1 MKPSCRADAHAPAGV
16 IAILPA
22 LAWAVLVAT
31 TIVFRPLLPIDETR
45 YLAVA
50 WDMHRTGN
58 WLVPHLNGETYAH
71 KPPLMFWLMN
81 AGWAVF
87 GVAEWWARL
96 VAPLSAL
103 GAAIVTGAL
112 ARRLVPGG
120 DGRAAFAT
128 ASTILLGTFTFAI
141 YSTLALF
148 DAMMTLFSVLAV
160 YGLVVARTGASRGF
174 AIFGIAIGF
183 GLLAKGPV
191 ILVYTLPPMLFAPL
205 WVRQPPGG
213 SWTGWYRG
221 GFLGVLLGAAIGLAW
236 AIPAAI
242 SGGDAYAGELLWK
255 QSSGRVVESFAH
267 RQPVW
272 WYVAIL
278 PGLVFPWSAWP
289 PLWRAIAKPRWR
301 EGEGIRLCI
310 VWFAAGLVVM
320 SLVSGKQ
327 PHYILPLFPAF
338 AIFLAIHVASR
349 PPLQRDQRWPA
360 LVLGIIGAVVVALA
374 LIPPLCD
381 AVRACSRIAA
391 GQATAALVAG
401 SAWILIA
408 GAAALLPADHGRA
421 VTTLAMTTG
430 FVLVVLHVAVS
441 PIIREQF
448 DMAPFARAVGALQRE
463 GSPVAFVG
471 EYHGELQF
479 AGRLA
484 PLDTIELQD
493 LPAWAARNPDGYV
506 VTLLRA
512 MPAAPAPEIAQR
524 LRGRFLAI
532 WKAAIVG
539 QDPQVLTHE

>member
-1 MKPSCRADAHAPAGV
+1 MDSSCRAGARVPA
-16 IAILPA
+16 AILPA
-22 LAWAVLVAT
+22 LAWAALVVAA
-31 TIVFRPLLPIDETR
+31 IVARPLLPIDETR

-50 WDMHRTGN
+50 WDMHRTGD

-81 AGWAVF
+81 AGWTVF
-87 GVAEWWARL
+87 GVVEWWARL

-128 ASTILLGTFTFAI
+128 AALILLGTFTFAI

-160 YGLVVARTGASRGF
+160 YGLVVARGGAPRGF
-174 AIFGIAIGF
+174 AIFGVAIGL
-183 GLLAKGPV
+183 GILAKGPV
-191 ILVYTLPPMLFAPL
+191 ILVYTLPPMLLTPL
-205 WVRQPPGG
+205 WARQAPGM
-213 SWTGWYRG
+213 SWARWYRG
-221 GFLGVLLGAAIGLAW
+221 GGLGVVLGAAIALAW

-242 SGGDAYAGELLWK
+242 SGGEAYAGELLWK

-272 WYVAIL
+272 WYLAIL

-301 EGEGIRLCI
+301 DAEGIRLCVI
-310 VWFAAGLVVM
+310 WFAAGIVIM

-360 LVLGIIGAVVVALA
+360 LVLGAIGAAVVALA
-374 LIPPLCD
+374 LVPPLCD
-381 AVRACSRIAA
+381 AVRACSRVAA
-391 GQATAALVAG
+391 GQGTSALIAG
-401 SAWILIA
+401 TAWILIA
-408 GAAALLPADHGRA
+408 GAAALLSVDRDRA
-421 VTTLAMTTG
+421 VAALATATCL
-430 FVLVVLHVAVS
+430 VLIVLHVAIS
-441 PIIREQF
+441 PVIREQF
-448 DMAPFARAVGALQRE
+448 DTAPAARAVSVLQRE

-484 PLDTIELQD
+484 PLDTIEPQD
-493 LPAWAARNPDGYV
+493 LPAWVMRNPDGYV
-506 VTLLRA
+506 VTFLRT
-512 MPAAPAPEIAQR
+512 MPAASAPDFAQR
-524 LRGRFLAI
+524 LRGRTLAI
-532 WKAAIVG
+532 WKAAILNR
-539 QDPQVLTHE
+539 DPQILTRE